1 MATQI
6 LTMPVHRVKD
16 QHKRL
21 GEWEFLE
28 MLEISRH
35 SWFNHLNTLYISE
48 WRIWKGPEENH
59 LVHICFSVIFW
70 HLPGNREAVDS
81 VISYI
86 RLHAC
91 VLRCFSHVQLFAA
104 LWTAAHQAPLSVG
117 FSRHEYCSGLPCPSP
132 GDLPNPGIKPS
143 SFTYPSLA
151 GGSLPLAPPGKTA
164 RN

>member
-6 LTMPVHRVKD
+6 PTMPVHRVKD

-21 GEWEFLE
+21 REWEFLE

-48 WRIWKGPEENH
+48 WRIWKGLEENH

-91 VLRCFSHVQLFAA
+91 VLSCFSHVQLFAA
-104 LWTAAHQAPLSVG
+104 LWTAARQAPLSMG
-117 FSRHEYCSGLPCPSP
+117 FSRHEYWSRRFKCIYSQITGKKHSLLKTLLQHPF
-132 GDLPNPGIKPS
+132 
-143 SFTYPSLA
+143 SFHSRATVA
-151 GGSLPLAPPGKTA
+151 
-164 RN
+164 